1 MASLII
7 RSNQMS
13 RKPVH
18 PKPPKPQNRKPLP
31 PNLPQHNFPAPY
43 SRLPGIG
50 DRDVPALYDEIA
62 AELRQGDADAAAKQ
76 LLAMA
81 LDESYYDYYDPDD
94 PNYQRETR
102 GWTRLHALRVL
113 MRLGDAA
120 HLAIAPLLPLLA
132 EEDDSLR
139 EEMPFFYAA
148 MGKAAIAPLT
158 RQLLDAEADTFE
170 RSGAGDSLQE
180 MAEARPE
187 LRDEI
192 LPILEQALTIETE
205 DDALAAFLVC
215 NLLDIKAKESL
226 PIIEKAFEE
235 ERVDET
241 IVQMA
246 DVEEHFDLPR
256 VTPPKR
262 VFFTKEGDDI
272 ALPIDEWHEARRQ
285 AGLTA
290 EEDEEEE
297 EIAVPYVAPPKVGR
311 NDPCPCGSGKKYKK
325 CHGA

>member
-1 MASLII
+1 
-7 RSNQMS
+7 MS
-13 RKPVH
+13 RKLVR
-18 PKPPKPQNRKPLP
+18 PKPPKPPLKKPLP
-31 PNLPQHNFPAPY
+31 PNLPQHNLPDPY
-43 SRLPGIG
+43 SRLLGIG
-50 DRDVPALYDEIA
+50 DRDVPAVYDAIV
-62 AELRQGDADAAAKQ
+62 AELRKGDARAAARQ
-76 LLAMA
+76 LLEMA

-94 PNYQRETR
+94 PQYARETR

-120 HLAIAPLLPLLA
+120 HLAIEPLLPLLG
-132 EEDDSLR
+132 EEDDTLR

-148 MGKAAIAPLT
+148 MGQAAIEPLT
-158 RQLLDAEADTFE
+158 RQLLDTEADTYT
-170 RSGAGDSLQE
+170 RSGAGESLQE
-180 MAEARPE
+180 MAEAHPE
-187 LRDEI
+187 LRGAI
-192 LPILEQALTIETE
+192 VPILEQALTIETE

-256 VTPPKR
+256 VTPSKR
-262 VFFTKEGDDI
+262 VFFTEEGDDI

-285 AGLTA
+285 AGMVA

-297 EIAVPYVAPPKVGR
+297 EVAVPYVAPPKVGR
-311 NDPCPCGSGKKYKK
+311 NDPCPCGSGKKYKR

>member
-1 MASLII
+1 
-7 RSNQMS
+7 MS
-13 RKPVH
+13 RKLVR
-18 PKPPKPQNRKPLP
+18 PKPPNHRPLP
-31 PNLPQHNFPAPY
+31 PNLPEHDFPAPY
-43 SRLPGIG
+43 SRLLAIG
-50 DRDVPALYDEIA
+50 NQEVPAVYDEIA
-62 AELRQGDADAAAKQ
+62 AELRKGDADAAAKQ

-120 HLAIAPLLPLLA
+120 HIAIEPLLPLLG
-132 EEDDSLR
+132 EEDDYLR
-139 EEMPFFYAA
+139 EEMPFFYTA

-158 RQLLDAEADTFE
+158 RQLLDTEADTFA
-170 RSGAGDSLQE
+170 RSGAGESLQE

-187 LRDEI
+187 LRGEI
-192 LPILEQALTIETE
+192 VPILEQALTIETE

-215 NLLDIKAKESL
+215 NLLDIKAIESL

-262 VFFTKEGDDI
+262 VFFTEEGDDI
-272 ALPIDEWHEARRQ
+272 ALPIDEWLEARRE
-285 AGLTA
+285 AGMTTEA
-290 EEDEEEE
+290 EVEDEET
-297 EIAVPYVAPPKVGR
+297 AVPYVAPPKVGR
-311 NDPCPCGSGKKYKK
+311 NDPCPCGSGKKYKR